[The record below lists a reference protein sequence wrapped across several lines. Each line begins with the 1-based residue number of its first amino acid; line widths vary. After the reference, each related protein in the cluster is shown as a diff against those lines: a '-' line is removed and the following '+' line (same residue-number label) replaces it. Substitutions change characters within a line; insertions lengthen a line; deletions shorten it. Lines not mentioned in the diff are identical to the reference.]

1 MNRGT
6 FRRWRTTLLN
16 WFLPRRTFKFFLRD
30 WDPLSDLD
38 RVADAMGSLRQ
49 SGRLRPLIMAAPRG
63 RRIAV
68 VAPHPDDE
76 SIGAGGTLLGAR
88 EAGASIAALFLTD
101 DPSPTLAAVRRA
113 EATAACGTLGA
124 TAHFLGHLERAISV
138 DMPALAAFGAALD
151 SISGGAGPDT
161 LFVPFL
167 ADDHDDHRR
176 ANELLLRAVDG
187 GHLRARP
194 EIWAY
199 QVYTSLPCNVFV
211 NIGVHAAGKSEAIRH
226 HTSQMARRDWV
237 STALGLNAYNARF
250 ASGGPAGGLYE
261 GFFVLPFEAYLDL
274 CRRYFRDSQTACYRA
289 PSYRAGMDAH

>member
-1 MNRGT
+1 MT
-6 FRRWRTTLLN
+6 
-16 WFLPRRTFKFFLRD
+16 
-30 WDPLSDLD
+30 
-38 RVADAMGSLRQ
+38 
-49 SGRLRPLIMAAPRG
+49 APRG

-101 DPSPTLAAVRRA
+101 DPSPAMAAVRRA
-113 EATAACGTLGA
+113 EATAACATLGA

-138 DMPALAAFGAALD
+138 DVPALAAFGAALD
-151 SISGGAGPDT
+151 SFSGGAGPDT

-176 ANELLLRAVDG
+176 ANELLLRAVEG

-211 NIGVHAAGKSEAIRH
+211 EHRS
-226 HTSQMARRDWV
+226 ARGRQERGHPPPYVADRQARLGEH
-237 STALGLNAYNARF
+237 SARAQRLQRALRQRWPRWW
-250 ASGGPAGGLYE
+250 SI
-261 GFFVLPFEAYLDL
+261 
-274 CRRYFRDSQTACYRA
+274 
-289 PSYRAGMDAH
+289 